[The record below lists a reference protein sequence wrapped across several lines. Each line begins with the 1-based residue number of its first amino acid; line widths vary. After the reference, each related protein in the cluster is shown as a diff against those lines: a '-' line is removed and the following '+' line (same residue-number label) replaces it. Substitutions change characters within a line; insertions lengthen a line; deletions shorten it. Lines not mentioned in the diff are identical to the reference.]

1 MQYKFSVWQVIT
13 DDVFATFETR
23 ELALRKAAEINEYGK
38 RLAYVKEIKVYG
50 GERDEHT
57 KHQTII
63 N

>member
-23 ELALRKAAEINEYGK
+23 ELALQKAVEINEYGK

-50 GERDEHT
+50 GERDER
-57 KHQTII
+57 
-63 N
+63 

>member
-1 MQYKFSVWQVIT
+1 MVYKFSVWQVIT

-50 GERDEHT
+50 GERDDAEF
-57 KHQTII
+57 
-63 N
+63 